1 MLTYFAENIVTEG
14 ISTSTCFFLL
24 SRTDLT
30 LDNVEQ
36 IKKTDSPEDLQWL
49 VYCKNEKE
57 KKKLP
62 TILSRLLE
70 GYLFQLLHN
79 QKPLGLFWL
88 FWVIVMKV

>member
-1 MLTYFAENIVTEG
+1 MTEG

-49 VYCKNEKE
+49 VYLKNEKE
-57 KKKLP
+57 KKISP
-62 TILSRLLE
+62 TILSHLLE
-70 GYLFQLLHN
+70 GYLFQLLRVVYN
-79 QKPLGLFWL
+79 MTKNR
-88 FWVIVMKV
+88 

>member
-1 MLTYFAENIVTEG
+1 MTEG

-49 VYCKNEKE
+49 VYFKNEKE
-57 KKKLP
+57 KKISP

-79 QKPLGLFWL
+79 PKPLG
-88 FWVIVMKV
+88 